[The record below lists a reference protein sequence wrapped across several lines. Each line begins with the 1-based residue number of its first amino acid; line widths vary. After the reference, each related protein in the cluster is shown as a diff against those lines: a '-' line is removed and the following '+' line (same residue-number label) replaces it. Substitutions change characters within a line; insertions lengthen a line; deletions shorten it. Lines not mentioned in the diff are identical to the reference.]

1 MRVKHRWLHSLRR
14 SSTWVTTWLA
24 CALVLAA
31 VSFGSAPAH
40 AEVGKKLKEGL
51 AASSPKVRIVAAAG
65 VAKTKDPEARTLLE
79 PLLKDGDAAVRAAVV
94 DALGKLGDP
103 GAIPALEAVSKD
115 GDETVQSVLKRV
127 LPELKSSRVMVFIG
141 KGEDYSG
148 GKQPLGEMLRKK
160 TRDALTQRLGA
171 GFALHEDASLKSYGA
186 SPIAVRSVVKRTE
199 GTITFVD
206 VKCELT
212 LVEMPGNILRAALST
227 TASVGVDGKVNEK
240 IEAELARDGV
250 NECASSL
257 GSDFVSYVRERSRR

>member
-1 MRVKHRWLHSLRR
+1 M
-14 SSTWVTTWLA
+14 
-24 CALVLAA
+24 ALVVAA
-31 VSFGSAPAH
+31 VSFGSAPLH
-40 AEVGKKLKEGL
+40 AEVSKKLRDGL
-51 AASSPKVRIVAAAG
+51 VASSPKVRIVAAAG
-65 VAKTKDPEARTLLE
+65 VAKTKDPQARGLLE
-79 PLLKDGDAAVRAAVV
+79 PLLQDGDAAVRAAAV

-103 GAIPALEAVSKD
+103 AAITALEKIS
-115 GDETVQSVLKRV
+115 GDSDATVQSVLKRV

-160 TRDALTQRLGA
+160 TRDALTERLGA
-171 GFALHEDASLKSYGA
+171 GYVLHEDANVKSYGA
-186 SPIAVRSVVKRTE
+186 SPIAVRSVGKRVE
-199 GTITFVD
+199 GTVTFVD

-250 NECASSL
+250 SECAPL
-257 GSDFVSYVRERSRR
+257 LAGDFISYVRERSRR